1 MSQINTTQWKK
12 DVSRERKQKYIFKN
26 TESRRF
32 VELMK
37 KCADK
42 LGTKSTVEFFDRL
55 GREMG
60 VREYSALIG
69 LCISKARNCSN
80 KEDSMVIGTRLGC
93 TAKIDR
99 RRLIEEEKREEV
111 EEERRRRGE
120 EERST
125 SRRPRPCATPP
136 ASHPLASAVR
146 GLPVNRRR
154 PRSPANRRRP
164 LSWAIF
170 LLREEAERLPARG
183 ERSKRLGLRFA
194 ISTCNARYG
203 WYIPVRQ
210 VAVAVET
217 KVFLTEQSGSYRM
230 VCTGLAA
237 DRYADRPL
245 PAGTA
250 KIDRRRSI
258 SAVGGRLREKSTI
271 GGRLR
276 KKKGRGR
283 RRRRGKEERR
293 RGEEIPRTPS
303 LPAGHPRALAT
314 RGSSASLCRP
324 WATFLPAW
332 GERSRQ

>member
-111 EEERRRRGE
+111 EEEERRRRGE

-230 VCTGLAA
+230 
-237 DRYADRPL
+237 PL
-245 PAGTA
+245 PP
-250 KIDRRRSI
+250 
-258 SAVGGRLREKSTI
+258 VGRPRAFAAHGRLFSP
-271 GGRLR
+271 
-276 KKKGRGR
+276 
-283 RRRRGKEERR
+283 
-293 RGEEIPRTPS
+293 RGERDRGNGVISSKALKLDLLLSGFGEEDISFYIYEYTTC
-303 LPAGHPRALAT
+303 LPNLAV
-314 RGSSASLCRP
+314 RNFS
-324 WATFLPAW
+324 
-332 GERSRQ
+332 